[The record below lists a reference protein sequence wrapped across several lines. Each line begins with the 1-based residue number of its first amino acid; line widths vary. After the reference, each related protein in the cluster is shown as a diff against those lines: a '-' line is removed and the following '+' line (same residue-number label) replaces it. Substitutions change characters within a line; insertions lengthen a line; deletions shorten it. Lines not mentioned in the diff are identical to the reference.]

1 MIIQPETIASDIIDE
16 IHVYGQSN
24 EIPSTFT
31 LAKLKREAGKLK
43 SASPAKAAMILG
55 MIACLERDTETCKK
69 QHELSIRLSK
79 DPDHYFNYFCSLWF
93 LGLLHDAYNCIL
105 EGIKMFPGS
114 AELIEKAIEV
124 TMILGF
130 YKEALDHYKDF
141 KKLQPHEINPVVE
154 SMVKGITEAL
164 NINIPETTLNR
175 LSYVVEDIRI
185 KHAAKQLGIG
195 LTHHEGVLFQW
206 IETSADVDTTVDM
219 NFELADA
226 LASETDI
233 DLNNISVAFRAS

>member
-1 MIIQPETIASDIIDE
+1 MTIQPETITSNLIDE

-24 EIPSTFT
+24 EIPSLFT
-31 LAKLKREAGKLK
+31 LAKLKREANKLK

-55 MIACLERDTETCKK
+55 MIACLERDTEKCKK

-79 DPDHYFNYFCSLWF
+79 DQDHYFNYFCSLWF

-105 EGIKMFPGS
+105 EGIRMFPGS

-124 TMILGF
+124 TMTLGF
-130 YKEALDHYKDF
+130 YKEAFKHYQDL
-141 KKLQPHEINPVVE
+141 KKLQPHEINPFVE
-154 SMVKGITEAL
+154 SLVKGITQAL
-164 NINIPETTLNR
+164 MINIPDNTLNR

-185 KHAAKQLGIG
+185 KHAAKPLGIS
-195 LTHHEGVLFQW
+195 LSDHEGVLFQW

-219 NFELADA
+219 NFELADT